1 MRLSGFD
8 LNQLICLE
16 ALLSERNVTRAADR
30 VHLSQSAM
38 STILGQL
45 RTHFADALLVRSG
58 RVMVL
63 TPFARS
69 LIAPLSDLMSRAHSF
84 AALAPGEAPADIERE
99 LKIAASDY
107 SMGTFLAEAI
117 HQFSERMPNVRLDIL
132 PLTPRVSVMLDAG
145 EVDLVLSGQALNV
158 GRTPNERLFEDHFTC
173 LTCREHAPE
182 SGHLSQEEFTQRRH
196 VVVRYFENQM
206 AFEDEE
212 ILRRAT
218 IQRERHVSVWSYTL
232 VPELICNTPM
242 IATVMKRI
250 GVKLAERWPVAIVP
264 FPFAHAPV
272 NVFAY
277 WHPSRDSDPV
287 LAQLLGCIRSTLAD

>member
-1 MRLSGFD
+1 M
-8 LNQLICLE
+8 
-16 ALLSERNVTRAADR
+16 
-30 VHLSQSAM
+30 
-38 STILGQL
+38 
-45 RTHFADALLVRSG
+45 
-58 RVMVL
+58 
-63 TPFARS
+63 
-69 LIAPLSDLMSRAHSF
+69 
-84 AALAPGEAPADIERE
+84 
-99 LKIAASDY
+99 
-107 SMGTFLAEAI
+107 
-117 HQFSERMPNVRLDIL
+117 
-132 PLTPRVSVMLDAG
+132 
-145 EVDLVLSGQALNV
+145 
-158 GRTPNERLFEDHFTC
+158 
-173 LTCREHAPE
+173 
-182 SGHLSQEEFTQRRH
+182 QRRH